1 MKAKHV
7 AWIAVTIVTA
17 AAVGSTAALGIAVHQ
32 EYSALDHGQAPQAPQ
47 VQQLVHPQQPSQV
60 DTSDLHAR
68 LDELAQSPAL
78 PTLGAQVINTA
89 TGKVLWEHNPTQAL
103 VPASSTKVLT
113 AAAAALLIDDNAQ
126 LKTEVLRAAKSNTVV
141 IKAAGDVWMTTEQLD
156 ELAEEVED
164 KIAASSAGEDIDTV
178 LIDTSIWTGED
189 QAPGWDPTNVD
200 GGFVAPMQPAML
212 YGGRIGDTE
221 GDVPRSHAPAL
232 DVAEALASRIDAPN
246 VGIGKVP
253 EGAETIAAVKSEP
266 FALRAEQM
274 MKHSDN
280 VMAEAIARELAIAA
294 GSEPSFEG
302 ATKATLKTLSEASF
316 NTDGVTIKDNSG
328 LSEDNRITADVLT
341 HIIADAATQQRLR
354 EVLGYLPVAGGEG
367 TLADRYADLSG
378 KGFVRAKTGT
388 LTGVSALSGTALGES
403 GTVYAFTFLVN
414 DGDILGAREAQDAMA
429 SVLRE
434 Y

>member
-60 DTSDLHAR
+60 DTSDLPAR

-126 LKTEVLRAAKSNTVV
+126 LKTEVLRAAKSNPVV
-141 IKAAGDVWMTTEQLD
+141 MKAAGDVWMTTEQLD

-164 KIAASSAGEDIDTV
+164 KIAASPAGEDIDGEDIDTV

-200 GGFVAPMQPAML
+200 GGFVA
-212 YGGRIGDTE
+212 
-221 GDVPRSHAPAL
+221 
-232 DVAEALASRIDAPN
+232 
-246 VGIGKVP
+246 
-253 EGAETIAAVKSEP
+253 
-266 FALRAEQM
+266 
-274 MKHSDN
+274 
-280 VMAEAIARELAIAA
+280 
-294 GSEPSFEG
+294 
-302 ATKATLKTLSEASF
+302 
-316 NTDGVTIKDNSG
+316 
-328 LSEDNRITADVLT
+328 
-341 HIIADAATQQRLR
+341 
-354 EVLGYLPVAGGEG
+354 
-367 TLADRYADLSG
+367 
-378 KGFVRAKTGT
+378 
-388 LTGVSALSGTALGES
+388 
-403 GTVYAFTFLVN
+403 
-414 DGDILGAREAQDAMA
+414 
-429 SVLRE
+429 
-434 Y
+434 